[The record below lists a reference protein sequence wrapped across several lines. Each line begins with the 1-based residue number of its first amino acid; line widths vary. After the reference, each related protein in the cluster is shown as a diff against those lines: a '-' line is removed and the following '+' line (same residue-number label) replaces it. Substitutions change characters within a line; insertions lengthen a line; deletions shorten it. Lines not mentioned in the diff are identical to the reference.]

1 MVMMMQFR
9 TEYEKK
15 IILLPKMLAY
25 AAAAG
30 IFAVSAYGL
39 YAFEKKKPEPKIK
52 VSAEQKQK
60 TEPETKL
67 KENITLE
74 QKITI
79 PDTPIKYVQQETIAS
94 VYHEEKKAEP
104 VVQVQQETIA
114 PVYQEEKKAEP
125 VVQEQ
130 HPQLIPEEK
139 IDETI
144 AKAHFLSSLRDP
156 PDGQVYSHTVGELE
170 QLLECK
176 EVSDADKKYVKR
188 IVELIKNSYRKQK
201 GWEPIAYKKVLE
213 YVKNE
218 KKADIEKSIDDIVR
232 QAEVVFV
239 EGGRID
245 FFISV
250 KDKGKT
256 IFSSSINITPGPYFG
271 GNPEE
276 VIIRALK
283 SAGYTD

>member
-1 MVMMMQFR
+1 MVMMVEFR
-9 TEYEKK
+9 AEYEKK
-15 IILLPKMLAY
+15 VTLLPKMLAY

-30 IFAVSAYGL
+30 IFAVSAYGI
-39 YAFEKKKPEPKIK
+39 YAFEKKKPVPKVI
-52 VSAEQKQK
+52 AEQKQK
-60 TEPETKL
+60 IEPETKL
-67 KENITLE
+67 KEDIKLE

-79 PDTPIKYVQQETIAS
+79 PDTLIKPVQQETIAPVYREEKKAEPVVQQETLAP

-104 VVQVQQETIA
+104 VVQQL
-114 PVYQEEKKAEP
+114 
-125 VVQEQ
+125 
-130 HPQLIPEEK
+130 QLIPEEK

-176 EVSDADKKYVKR
+176 EVSDADRKYVKR
-188 IVELIKNSYRKQK
+188 IVELIKNIYRKQK

-218 KKADIEKSIDDIVR
+218 KKEDIEKSIDEIVR
-232 QAEVVFV
+232 QAEVSFV